1 MPKLKTLHATTK
13 TQNSQIHFL
22 KKKKNKTQHSRT
34 KIMASSP
41 TISRQIDGTTMET
54 VTDFIFLGSKIIVDV
69 DSCHEIERRLL
80 IDLWK
85 AWLLMLSFI

>member
-1 MPKLKTLHATTK
+1 M
-13 TQNSQIHFL
+13 
-22 KKKKNKTQHSRT
+22 
-34 KIMASSP
+34 KIMAPSP

-85 AWLLMLSFI
+85 AWLLVLSFI